1 MTLTY
6 HQVASH
12 VRHTLGGE
20 LSSELDMYQII
31 NQAGDFMCGMH
42 PWRWLETE
50 AAGLTPASDGI
61 DLPTPFIEL
70 LHYAPRLAD
79 TRATGTR
86 YALTSRQ
93 DVLDYQHSTAATET
107 NVIYFCVSHST
118 VSGVPTPRLEFSGT
132 STEPITLWYRAG
144 WEPVTTDSSTSD
156 PFVLPAFCEPIYLQ
170 TVRAFARGYE
180 EEDASTMNPRLAE
193 IANGPTFFSA
203 IQRDSLIEG
212 TTLRTVRRTNPS
224 GVPSYMGLQGQRQ
237 QGA

>member
-1 MTLTY
+1 
-6 HQVASH
+6 
-12 VRHTLGGE
+12 
-20 LSSELDMYQII
+20 MYQII

-50 AAGLTPASDGI
+50 AVLDVDDDADIA
-61 DLPTPFIEL
+61 LPSPFIEL

-79 TRATGTR
+79 TRAMGTR

-93 DVLDYQHSTAATET
+93 DVLDYQHSEGGAEPS
-107 NVIYFCVSHST
+107 VIYFCVSHST
-118 VSGVPTPRLEFSGT
+118 VSGVPTPRLEFSG
-132 STEPITLWYRAG
+132 SSSEDITLWYRAG

-224 GVPSYMGLQGQRQ
+224 GVPSYMGFQGQRQ